1 MCGPNWSCH
10 LHFLLGPALFPW
22 LYGLSQP
29 LMAFCVQGEK
39 REKRVVTTLLLGSR
53 SRAKEAFCYSATIF
67 YVPIL
72 LSL

>member
-1 MCGPNWSCH
+1 MCGPSWSCH

-39 REKRVVTTLLLGSR
+39 RGKRVVTVAGFSFQSQR
-53 SRAKEAFCYSATIF
+53 GVVI
-67 YVPIL
+67 
-72 LSL
+72 SLPFLMFLYYCRYD